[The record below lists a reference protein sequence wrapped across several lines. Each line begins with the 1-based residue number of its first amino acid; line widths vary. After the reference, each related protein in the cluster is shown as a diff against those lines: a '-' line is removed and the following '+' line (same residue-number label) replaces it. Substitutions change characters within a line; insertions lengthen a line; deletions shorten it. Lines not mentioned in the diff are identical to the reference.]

1 LLSAPSGGMTKLE
14 FQMTKVS
21 RLSHSPSEFRDF
33 LGPLAPAT
41 KNSQNL
47 FPEGPT
53 GHLQVGELILH

>member
-1 LLSAPSGGMTKLE
+1 MTKFE
-14 FQMTKVS
+14 FKMTKVS
-21 RLSHSPSEFRDF
+21 RLSHSPFEFSDF

-53 GHLQVGELILH
+53 GLVPVGELILH